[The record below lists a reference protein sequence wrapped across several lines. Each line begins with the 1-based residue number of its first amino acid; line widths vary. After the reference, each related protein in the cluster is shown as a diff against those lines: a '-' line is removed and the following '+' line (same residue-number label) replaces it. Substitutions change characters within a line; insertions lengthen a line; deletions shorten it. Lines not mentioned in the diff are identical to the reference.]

1 MTTMGMLWSIP
12 LFYHPYNDQMNKSNC
27 SNHRN
32 YYHKILCYVQLCN
45 QVIFFFFIFCHK
57 NNFLKSSKYVPM
69 QKWYAPISVHS
80 AIYKLL
86 RFFLHE
92 LLKGNVM
99 CSKEFYFPQVIMIS
113 PSLTTRIIL
122 LLVSILRFCSL
133 FFSYLVAFLHID
145 FQNRN
150 MYTYGYLMC

>member
-1 MTTMGMLWSIP
+1 MSELCLILM
-12 LFYHPYNDQMNKSNC
+12 
-27 SNHRN
+27 SNHASDYKIPAKKYMTNWLFFHLGIFSITKYKTHFKSGSWPQWECYGQYLFFTTLTMIKWISQIVQIIGITIIKFYVMCN
-32 YYHKILCYVQLCN
+32 Y
-45 QVIFFFFIFCHK
+45 VIRLSFFFIFCHK

-99 CSKEFYFPQVIMIS
+99 CSKEFYFP
-113 PSLTTRIIL
+113 
-122 LLVSILRFCSL
+122 
-133 FFSYLVAFLHID
+133 
-145 FQNRN
+145 
-150 MYTYGYLMC
+150 